1 MKCEP
6 AIGTIGPMRR
16 RILGM
21 ILAGG
26 KGSRLTPL
34 TEVRSKPSVPF
45 GGNYRII
52 DFVLSNFANSGIKS
66 IYVLTQFKSQ
76 SLTEHL
82 HRAWAG
88 TNLRPGNFII
98 PVPAQMQTPGEVW
111 YTGTA
116 DAIYQNLNLVRDTRP
131 DLVAVF
137 GGDHI
142 YFMDISQMMREHVQ
156 KGADVTIAALPVP
169 VEEASRFGVIEAGAG
184 SWIKGFHEKAPHPP
198 TLPGDPNRCYA
209 SMGNYVF
216 SREVLMEL
224 LQADAE
230 EPGSTH
236 DFGHDI
242 LPKMVANGR
251 RCLAYDFESNRIPG
265 LPEDRPNTYW
275 RDVGTIEAYYEANLD
290 LKDLEPKLDLQ
301 NREWPINTVGSSAP
315 PARFVPDGDG
325 GAVRI
330 ERCILG
336 PGSVVRGASIR
347 DSVVGRN
354 VRVHGSAEVDASILM
369 DGVVIGRGC
378 HIRRTIID
386 KDVVIPPGTR
396 IGYNPE
402 SDRDRGWIVS
412 ETGITVLPKVPQ
424 VRPVTTIDL

>member
-1 MKCEP
+1 
-6 AIGTIGPMRR
+6 
-16 RILGM
+16 M

-26 KGSRLTPL
+26 KGSRLKPL
-34 TEVRSKPSVPF
+34 TQVRSKPAVPF

-52 DFVLSNFANSGIKS
+52 DFVLSNFVNSGIKS

-111 YTGTA
+111 YAGTA

-142 YFMDISQMMREHVQ
+142 YFMDVSRMMRQHVRS
-156 KGADVTIAALPVP
+156 GADVTIAALPVP
-169 VEEASRFGVIEAGAG
+169 KEQAHRFGVIEAGAG
-184 SWIKGFHEKAPHPP
+184 GWIKGFHEKVPAPPP
-198 TLPGDPNRCYA
+198 LPGDPERCYA

-216 SREVLMEL
+216 SREVL
-224 LQADAE
+224 E
-230 EPGSTH
+230 EMLGLDNQDPSSSH

-242 LPKMVANGR
+242 LPRMVSDGR

-265 LPEDRPNTYW
+265 QPEDRPNTYW

-290 LKDLEPKLDLQ
+290 LKDPEPLLNLH

-315 PARFVPDGDG
+315 PARFVPDPDG
-325 GAVRI
+325 GDARI
-330 ERCILG
+330 ERSILG
-336 PGSVVRGASIR
+336 PGSVIRGASIR
-347 DSVVGRN
+347 DSVMGRN
-354 VRVHGSAEVDASILM
+354 VRIHGASEIEASILM

-378 HIRRTIID
+378 RIRRTIID
-386 KDVVIPPGTR
+386 KDVVIPPETD
-396 IGYNPE
+396 IGF
-402 SDRDRGWIVS
+402 DHDVDLARGYTVS